1 MSALGVVEHL
11 RNLAADPQNR
21 ATIVKD
27 QGCLAGL
34 VLFLDNEDVNVVV
47 TALEALKFLSEFH
60 PNRSKM
66 RDEIGMVISLKSIV
80 NKEGYN
86 AKARQLAKEVYKN
99 IHAHVP
105 TAPSQRTSGTTQ
117 AFFLGNLNKR
127 AKVIVLQIKG
137 LANQV
142 TRKLCEEE
150 LLKVKGVI
158 SFTFVMNKSRCVVR
172 CKLELSPEA
181 LCDAINKTKV
191 LSAQQVVKN
200 EHGEEVMLS
209 FGSTPVSNCARGN
222 SSKLPDYLPEEDD
235 DVPVISDKALTKVGG
250 EDKENGWF
258 SSVTSFFSKTLYW

>member
-1 MSALGVVEHL
+1 MTALGVVEHL

-34 VLFLDNEDVNVVV
+34 VLFLDNEDANVVA
-47 TALEALKFLSEFH
+47 TALEALKLLSEYQ

-66 RDEIGMVISLKSIV
+66 RDEIGMVISLKTIM
-80 NKEGYN
+80 NKEGFN
-86 AKARQLAKEVYKN
+86 AKARQIAKEVYQN
-99 IHAHVP
+99 IITPVNVAS
-105 TAPSQRTSGTTQ
+105 TKKSGGTSQS
-117 AFFLGNLNKR
+117 FFLGNLNKR

-150 LLKVKGVI
+150 LVQIKGVI
-158 SFTFVMNKSRCVVR
+158 SFTFVMNKSRCLVR
-172 CKLELSPEA
+172 CKIELSPET

-200 EHGEEVMLS
+200 ERGEEVMLS
-209 FGSTPVSNCARGN
+209 FGAAPVSSCGKGN
-222 SSKLPDYLPEEDD
+222 TSTLPDYLPEDDED
-235 DVPVISDKALTKVGG
+235 VVISDKAIAKVGG
-250 EDKENGWF
+250 GDKENGWF
-258 SSVTSFFSKTLYW
+258 SSVTTFFSKTLYW